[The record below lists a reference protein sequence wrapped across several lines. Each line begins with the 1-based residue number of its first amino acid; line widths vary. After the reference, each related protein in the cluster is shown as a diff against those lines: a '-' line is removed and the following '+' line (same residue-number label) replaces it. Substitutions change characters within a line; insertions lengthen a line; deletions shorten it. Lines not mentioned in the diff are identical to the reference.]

1 MGKKVV
7 KKVDA
12 KKVEKAKVMDI
23 VAKALAEAGYTVAFG
38 EDFGFTAG
46 TIVVKGE
53 KCDVQLKPITPKVG
67 LDRYEVLVDEEEEAE
82 EEQKEEKE
90 EVTEEGSAE

>member
-1 MGKKVV
+1 MSKKVV

-12 KKVEKAKVMDI
+12 KKVEKAKVMD
-23 VAKALAEAGYTVAFG
+23 VVREALEAAGYTVNAG

-53 KCDVQLKPITPKVG
+53 KTDVQIKPITPKAGV
-67 LDRYEVLVDEEEEAE
+67 DRYEVAVDEDAA
-82 EEQKEEKE
+82 
-90 EVTEEGSAE
+90 EVTSDVENTDSKVD